1 MTSETNNINPYNS
14 KYGVI
19 EYIADGV
26 ILLRQV
32 RQNDLQSVA
41 TVIEVSKMRR
51 IEQGED
57 SQTTNSTSGRQV
69 SFQSYRWCSGE
80 FF

>member
-51 IEQGED
+51 IEHSKDIKPYSITKNGIVVHSEAEVF
-57 SQTTNSTSGRQV
+57 S
-69 SFQSYRWCSGE
+69 
-80 FF
+80 